1 MGDKMYTVE
10 KIEETQITL
19 EDRTNNNFFVVDKCV
34 LPSNIKEKDILDF
47 VDNKYIINKQLT
59 DKTKKDLK
67 NRFNSLMN

>member
-10 KIEETQITL
+10 KIEETQVTL
-19 EDRTNNNFFVVDKCV
+19 EDRTNSNFFVVDKCV

-59 DKTKKDLK
+59 DKTKKDIK